1 MLKINSDGYIYH
13 LLKNYSGHSA
23 FRVTDLC
30 SVMRSL
36 VWSVFFICVIIALS
50 VGVGFTLFAW
60 VIPFMVFGFDAILL
74 SDHLFVQSFAAMLVI
89 LIFVVSVLI
98 ANGFSKIKQR
108 WNGTITGEPS
118 VLLVWYKGFK
128 DKYCPL
134 VEFVDKDESV

>member
-13 LLKNYSGHSA
+13 LLKNYSGYSA
-23 FRVTDLC
+23 YRTTDLC

-36 VWSVFFICVIIALS
+36 VLSVFFICVIIACS
-50 VGVGFTLFAW
+50 VGAGVTLFAW
-60 VIPFMVFGFDAILL
+60 VIPFMAFGFDAILL
-74 SDHLFVQSFAAMLVI
+74 SDRLFVQSFAAMLII

-108 WNGTITGEPS
+108 WNGTVEPS
-118 VLLVWYKGFK
+118 VLSVWYKGFK